1 MIVAYVRVSTILQNE
16 ARQLAL
22 LENERYDK
30 LFMDKM
36 SGKDM
41 KTRPALQEMLGFVRE
56 GDIIICHSIDRMAR
70 SHKDLFEILNT
81 CKDKGV
87 QVRFIKENLDTSQG
101 IMAEMI
107 ISILGFIAQMELE
120 RIKERQREGIEIS
133 KQKGLTKWGRPKVWD
148 KIDTGAFWNYYKAH
162 NGNLTKVAKSL
173 GVGRN
178 SLYKW
183 IEANN
188 AFATCS
194 NTLEKK

>member
-1 MIVAYVRVSTILQNE
+1 MTVAYVRVSTILQNE
-16 ARQLAL
+16 DRQLAL
-22 LENERYDK
+22 LENELYEKLFIDK
-30 LFMDKM
+30 L

-41 KTRPALQEMLGFVRE
+41 KTRPALQEMLEFVRE
-56 GDIIICHSIDRMAR
+56 GDTILCHSIDRMAR
-70 SHKDLFEILNT
+70 NHKDLFEILNT
-81 CKDKGV
+81 CKAKGV
-87 QVRFIKENLDTSQG
+87 QVHFIKEGLDTSQG

-133 KQKGLTKWGRPKVWD
+133 KRKGLTKWGRPKVWD
-148 KIDTGAFWNYYKAH
+148 KIDSGVFRNYYRAH

-188 AFATCS
+188 AFAREG
-194 NTLEKK
+194 TL

>member
-22 LENERYDK
+22 LEGELYERLFIDK
-30 LFMDKM
+30 L
-36 SGKDM
+36 SGRDM
-41 KTRPALQEMLGFVRE
+41 KSRPALQEMLSFVRE
-56 GDIIICHSIDRMAR
+56 GDTIICHSIDRMAR
-70 SHKDLFEILNT
+70 NHKDLFEILNI
-81 CKDKGV
+81 CKSKGV
-87 QVRFIKENLDTSQG
+87 QVHFIKEGLDTSQG
-101 IMAEMI
+101 VVQEMI

-133 KQKGLTKWGRPKVWD
+133 RREGLVKWGRPRVWD
-148 KIDTGAFWNYYKAH
+148 KIDTGAFWNYYRAH

-183 IEANN
+183 IDCNKP
-188 AFATCS
+188 FATQGNIS
-194 NTLEKK
+194 IS

>member
-22 LENERYDK
+22 LENELYER

-41 KTRPALQEMLGFVRE
+41 KARPALKEMLEFVRE
-56 GDIIICHSIDRMAR
+56 GDTIVCHSIDRMAR
-70 SHKDLFEILNT
+70 NHKDLFEILNT
-81 CKDKGV
+81 CKAKGV
-87 QVRFIKENLDTSQG
+87 QVHFIKEGLDTSQG
-101 IMAEMI
+101 VIQEMI

-120 RIKERQREGIEIS
+120 RIKERQREGIEIA
-133 KQKGLTKWGRPKVWD
+133 KQQGLAKWGRPRVWD
-148 KIDTGAFWNYYKAH
+148 KIDAGAFWNYYRAH
-162 NGNLTKVAKSL
+162 NGNLSKVAKSL

-183 IEANN
+183 IDCNN
-188 AFATCS
+188 AFATQG
-194 NTLEKK
+194 NTGGG

>member
-1 MIVAYVRVSTILQNE
+1 MIVAYARVSTILQNE

-30 LFMDKM
+30 LFMEKT

-56 GDIIICHSIDRMAR
+56 GDTIVCHSIDRMAR
-70 SHKDLFEILNT
+70 NHKDLFEILNT
-81 CKDKGV
+81 CKAKGV
-87 QVRFIKENLDTSQG
+87 QVRFIKEGLDTSQG
-101 IMAEMI
+101 VIQEMI

-133 KQKGLTKWGRPKVWD
+133 KQKGLTKWGRPRVWD
-148 KIDTGAFWNYYKAH
+148 KIDTGAFWNYYHAH
-162 NGNLTKVAKSL
+162 QGNLTKVAKSL

-183 IEANN
+183 IVSNN
-188 AFATCS
+188 AFAGS
-194 NTLEKK
+194 IK